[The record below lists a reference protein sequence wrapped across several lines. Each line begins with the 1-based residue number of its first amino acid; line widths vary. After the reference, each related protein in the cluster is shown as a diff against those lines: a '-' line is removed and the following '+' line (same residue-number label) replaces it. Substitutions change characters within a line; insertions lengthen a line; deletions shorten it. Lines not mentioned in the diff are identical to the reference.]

1 MDINRNNYEPFFLL
15 YLDRELNPTDKHAVE
30 KFLSENID
38 LQKEFAQLQQTI
50 FTQEDL
56 IFEPKELL
64 FREEEK
70 RRIVPLY
77 WARIAAAILVILT
90 TGLFVITEITKN
102 HGEKIGG
109 NHQPAIANTQ
119 SKQDPVYNNSKKKDV
134 TKEMVAPYELADKKS
149 TDKTLVQK
157 KRLKNT
163 NNVSRNVNNNLVE
176 NSNTDQANTAAV
188 ATDESPLV
196 IQKSNTALEI
206 QQNDNV
212 TTNDSKQVPI
222 VAGAT
227 ALVIVS
233 ANLKDQPKKEDIDLK
248 ESDYKTDNSISV
260 IALDDR
266 NKSIT
271 GFFKKLTKTNPEN
284 NKTANTRKLHV
295 SVFQFS
301 Y

>member
-1 MDINRNNYEPFFLL
+1 MDINRNNYETFFLL
-15 YLDRELNPTDKHAVE
+15 YLDRELNPADKHAVE

-50 FTQEDL
+50 STQEDI

-70 RRIVPLY
+70 RRIIPLY
-77 WARIAAAILVILT
+77 WTRIAAALLVILT
-90 TGLFVITEITKN
+90 TGWFVITEITKN
-102 HGEKIGG
+102 HGQKIGG

-119 SKQDPVYNNSKKKDV
+119 SKQDPVNNNNKKNVV
-134 TKEMVAPYELADKKS
+134 TNKEMLALNELADKKN
-149 TDKTLVQK
+149 TGKTLVLK
-157 KRLKNT
+157 KRLQNT
-163 NNVSRNVNNNLVE
+163 NKASRNVNNNLVE
-176 NSNTDQANTAAV
+176 NNTFKSD
-188 ATDESPLV
+188 AT
-196 IQKSNTALEI
+196 QKSSTALEI
-206 QQNDNV
+206 QQNNNL
-212 TTNDSKQVPI
+212 TTDDSKQVP
-222 VAGAT
+222 VMAGVTAS

-233 ANLKDQPKKEDIDLK
+233 ANLKDQPEKEDTNLK
-248 ESDYKTDNSISV
+248 GSDYQTDNAISV

-284 NKTANTRKLHV
+284 NKTTNTRKLHV